1 MAAKKKA
8 KKVKKV
14 KQAKKPKKPVVDPF
28 YPLHP
33 VYSGEYQKPKGPPKR
48 GRWID
53 TGSMSQSRYFQ
64 KSVLLKDG
72 RILVAGGQG
81 PEHMLETVEVWD
93 SATGQWSPTGSM
105 MQYRV
110 AHTLVLLPSGKVLAA
125 GCFLDKSAEIWTDS
139 ADKW

>member
-72 RILVAGGQG
+72 RILVAGGKVPNICWRPSRSG
-81 PEHMLETVEVWD
+81 IRLPGNGARPE
-93 SATGQWSPTGSM
+93 A
-105 MQYRV
+105 
-110 AHTLVLLPSGKVLAA
+110 
-125 GCFLDKSAEIWTDS
+125 
-139 ADKW
+139 